1 MSFWSSYRSLSPKT
15 RALFGIGVMAWASI
29 GLWVSPQ
36 VENAMGMAPT
46 KEEQEELDRKL
57 AVRISRVEK
66 DANLVNTQQRARM
79 AGKLLFPEI
88 KIDIGTM
95 VSGSEQN
102 PNGVRSATQDHLT
115 YTDEHGGT
123 I

>member
-29 GLWVSPQ
+29 GLWSSPQ

-57 AVRISRVEK
+57 AVRVSRVEK
-66 DANLVNTQQRARM
+66 GER
-79 AGKLLFPEI
+79 K
-88 KIDIGTM
+88 
-95 VSGSEQN
+95 
-102 PNGVRSATQDHLT
+102 
-115 YTDEHGGT
+115 
-123 I
+123 

>member
-1 MSFWSSYRSLSPKT
+1 MLTGRYAPHSSYRSLSPKT

-29 GLWVSPQ
+29 GLWASPQ

-66 DANLVNTQQRARM
+66 DV
-79 AGKLLFPEI
+79 K
-88 KIDIGTM
+88 
-95 VSGSEQN
+95 
-102 PNGVRSATQDHLT
+102 
-115 YTDEHGGT
+115 
-123 I
+123 

>member
-15 RALFGIGVMAWASI
+15 RALFGTGVTAWASI
-29 GLWVSPQ
+29 GLWASPQ

-66 DANLVNTQQRARM
+66 DA
-79 AGKLLFPEI
+79 K
-88 KIDIGTM
+88 
-95 VSGSEQN
+95 
-102 PNGVRSATQDHLT
+102 
-115 YTDEHGGT
+115 
-123 I
+123 

>member
-1 MSFWSSYRSLSPKT
+1 MSFWRQYAPHSSYRSLSPKT

-66 DANLVNTQQRARM
+66 DA
-79 AGKLLFPEI
+79 K
-88 KIDIGTM
+88 
-95 VSGSEQN
+95 
-102 PNGVRSATQDHLT
+102 
-115 YTDEHGGT
+115 
-123 I
+123 

>member
-1 MSFWSSYRSLSPKT
+1 
-15 RALFGIGVMAWASI
+15 
-29 GLWVSPQ
+29 
-36 VENAMGMAPT
+36 
-46 KEEQEELDRKL
+46 
-57 AVRISRVEK
+57 
-66 DANLVNTQQRARM
+66 M